1 MTIYILTEEVD
12 IVGAFTTRA
21 AALMCAKENELHN
34 FHIQEFTVKT

>member
-12 IVGAFTTRA
+12 IVAVFTTRA
-21 AALMCAKENELHN
+21 AALTCAKENELRN